1 MPIKNLLKKIIK
13 FVILFLVLFL
23 VIDLYFWFCFYFGM
37 YNTYKLKEFSPE
49 ELELIVK
56 IISDDLDA
64 LIKEYESQESYWFT
78 KLYKRIIKIFKS

>member
-1 MPIKNLLKKIIK
+1 M
-13 FVILFLVLFL
+13 FLVLFL